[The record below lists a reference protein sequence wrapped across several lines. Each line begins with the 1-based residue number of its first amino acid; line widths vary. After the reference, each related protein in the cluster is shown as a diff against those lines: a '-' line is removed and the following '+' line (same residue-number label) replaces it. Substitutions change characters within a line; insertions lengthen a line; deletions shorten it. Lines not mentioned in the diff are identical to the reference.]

1 MFWSVYCWSA
11 NIYLWADILKQTR
24 EAVPFIALTERVQNP
39 ILWGAYL
46 FIHGSKT
53 QTLIDVIVFLE
64 KEKINN
70 AVLRYGKDINTILS
84 AF

>member
-1 MFWSVYCWSA
+1 MFWSVCCWSA
-11 NIYLWADILKQTR
+11 NIYLWADILKRTR
-24 EAVPFIALTERVQNP
+24 EAVPFITLTERVQRS
-39 ILWGAYL
+39 I
-46 FIHGSKT
+46 FIYSWPET

>member
-1 MFWSVYCWSA
+1 MTNVLVCLLLECFYYVDRACAEPHIVRSIF
-11 NIYLWADILKQTR
+11 IYSWP
-24 EAVPFIALTERVQNP
+24 E
-39 ILWGAYL
+39 
-46 FIHGSKT
+46 T